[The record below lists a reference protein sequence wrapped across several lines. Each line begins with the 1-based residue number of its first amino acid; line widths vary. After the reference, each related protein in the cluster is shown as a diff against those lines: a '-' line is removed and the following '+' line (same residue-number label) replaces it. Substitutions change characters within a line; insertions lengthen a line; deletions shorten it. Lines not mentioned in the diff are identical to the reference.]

1 MRTAEQ
7 ILISALWVY
16 YILLLVI
23 VILSFI
29 RKRSV
34 TKGAAYEWLI
44 LFLLPFS
51 GLLFLKFPIF
61 DAHKTAGFDSF
72 SGEAKAKRQKLYIA
86 DIAKD
91 REIISIQDVLAIN
104 SVYEKRSV
112 VMDLFSYDSAQ
123 YVKELQIALADPD
136 TEVSHYASAAIVGMK
151 DRLEGKLS
159 ATKNDFL
166 NNPSDENAAR
176 YLVSIKAYIESG
188 TLNDSMVRKYEELFC
203 AFMEKWKEQDP
214 IHKQEWIPTFL
225 TYLTHLGHKEKTM
238 AFAERFVQ
246 EASSQDAYVAAL
258 KASYA
263 FRRTEDF
270 RRYLTALRK
279 ADLVLTDYHYDIL
292 QFFLQDEVSHEK
304 Q

>member
-7 ILISALWVY
+7 ILISALLVY

-61 DAHKTAGFDSF
+61 DAHKTAGLDSF

-123 YVKELQIALADPD
+123 YVKELQIALGDPD

-159 ATKNDFL
+159 ATKNVFL

-188 TLNDSMVRKYEELFC
+188 ALNENRIRKYEELFC
-203 AFMEKWKEQDP
+203 AFMDEWEEEDP
-214 IHKQEWIPTFL
+214 LQKQEWFPTL
-225 TYLTHLGHKEKTM
+225 LAYLTHLGHKEKTL
-238 AFAERFVQ
+238 ALAERFVQ
-246 EASSQDAYVAAL
+246 ETSSQDAYVAAL

-263 FRRTEDF
+263 FRQTEDF
-270 RRYLTALRK
+270 RRYLAELRK

-292 QFFLQDEVSHEK
+292 QFFLQNEVRHEK
-304 Q
+304 

>member
-7 ILISALWVY
+7 ILICALLVY

-29 RKRSV
+29 LKRGV

-61 DAHKTAGFDSF
+61 DAHKTAGLDSF

-123 YVKELQIALADPD
+123 YVKELEIALGDPD

-188 TLNDSMVRKYEELFC
+188 ALNENRIRKYEELFC
-203 AFMEKWKEQDP
+203 AFMDEWEEEDLLQ
-214 IHKQEWIPTFL
+214 KQEWFPTL
-225 TYLTHLGHKEKTM
+225 LAYLTHLGHKEKTL
-238 AFAERFVQ
+238 ALAERFVQ
-246 EASSQDAYVAAL
+246 ETSSQDAYVVAL

-270 RRYLTALRK
+270 RRYLAELRK

-292 QFFLQDEVSHEK
+292 QFFLQNEVRHEK
-304 Q
+304 

>member
-16 YILLLVI
+16 YILLLVV

-61 DAHKTAGFDSF
+61 DAHKTAGLDSF

-123 YVKELQIALADPD
+123 YVKELQIALGDPD

-188 TLNDSMVRKYEELFC
+188 ALNENRIRKYEELFC
-203 AFMEKWKEQDP
+203 AFMDEWEEEDLLQ
-214 IHKQEWIPTFL
+214 KQEWFPTL
-225 TYLTHLGHKEKTM
+225 LAYLTHLGHKEKTL
-238 AFAERFVQ
+238 ALAERFVQ
-246 EASSQDAYVAAL
+246 ETSSQDAYVAAL

-270 RRYLTALRK
+270 RRYLAELRK

-292 QFFLQDEVSHEK
+292 QFFLQNEVRHEK
-304 Q
+304 

>member
-16 YILLLVI
+16 YILLLVV

-61 DAHKTAGFDSF
+61 DAHKTAGLDSF

-123 YVKELQIALADPD
+123 YVKELEIALGDPD

-188 TLNDSMVRKYEELFC
+188 ALNENRIRKYEELFC
-203 AFMEKWKEQDP
+203 AFMDEWEEEDLLQ
-214 IHKQEWIPTFL
+214 KQEWFPTL
-225 TYLTHLGHKEKTM
+225 LAYLTHLGHKEKTL
-238 AFAERFVQ
+238 ALAERFVQ
-246 EASSQDAYVAAL
+246 ETSSQDAYVAAL

-270 RRYLTALRK
+270 RRYLAELRK

-292 QFFLQDEVSHEK
+292 QFFLQNEVRHEK
-304 Q
+304 

>member
-16 YILLLVI
+16 YILLLVV

-61 DAHKTAGFDSF
+61 DAHKTAGLDSF

-123 YVKELQIALADPD
+123 YVKELQIALGDPD

-166 NNPSDENAAR
+166 NNPSDENATR

-188 TLNDSMVRKYEELFC
+188 ALNENRIRKYEELFC
-203 AFMEKWKEQDP
+203 AFMDEWEEEDLLQ
-214 IHKQEWIPTFL
+214 KQEWFPTL
-225 TYLTHLGHKEKTM
+225 LAYLTHLGHKEKTL
-238 AFAERFVQ
+238 ALAERFVQ
-246 EASSQDAYVAAL
+246 ETSSQDAYVAAL

-270 RRYLTALRK
+270 RRYLAELRK

-292 QFFLQDEVSHEK
+292 QFFLQNEVRHEK
-304 Q
+304 

>member
-7 ILISALWVY
+7 ILISALLVY

-61 DAHKTAGFDSF
+61 DAHKTAGLDSF

-123 YVKELQIALADPD
+123 YVKELQIALGDPD
-136 TEVSHYASAAIVGMK
+136 TEVSHYASAAIVGIK

-188 TLNDSMVRKYEELFC
+188 ALNENRIRKYEELFY
-203 AFMEKWKEQDP
+203 AFMDEWEEEDP
-214 IHKQEWIPTFL
+214 LQKQEWFPTL
-225 TYLTHLGHKEKTM
+225 LAYLTHLGYKEKTLEL
-238 AFAERFVQ
+238 AERFVQ
-246 EASSQDAYVAAL
+246 ETSSQDAYVAAL

-270 RRYLTALRK
+270 RRYLAELRK

-292 QFFLQDEVSHEK
+292 RFFLQNEVRHEK
-304 Q
+304 

>member
-7 ILISALWVY
+7 ILICALLVY
-16 YILLLVI
+16 YILLLVV

-61 DAHKTAGFDSF
+61 DAHKTAGLDSF

-112 VMDLFSYDSAQ
+112 VMNLFSYDSAQ
-123 YVKELQIALADPD
+123 YIKELQIALGDPD

-188 TLNDSMVRKYEELFC
+188 ALNENRIRKYEELFC
-203 AFMEKWKEQDP
+203 AFMDEWEEEDLLQ
-214 IHKQEWIPTFL
+214 KQEWFPTL
-225 TYLTHLGHKEKTM
+225 LAYLTHLGHKEKTL
-238 AFAERFVQ
+238 ALAERFVQ
-246 EASSQDAYVAAL
+246 ETSSQDAYVAAL

-270 RRYLTALRK
+270 RRYLAELRK

-292 QFFLQDEVSHEK
+292 QFFLQNEVRHEK
-304 Q
+304 

>member
-16 YILLLVI
+16 YILLLVV

-61 DAHKTAGFDSF
+61 DAHKTAGLDSF

-123 YVKELQIALADPD
+123 YIKELQIALQDPD

-166 NNPSDENAAR
+166 NNPSDENATR

-188 TLNDSMVRKYEELFC
+188 ALNENQIRKYEELFC
-203 AFMEKWKEQDP
+203 AFIDEWEEEDP
-214 IHKQEWIPTFL
+214 LHKQEWFPTL
-225 TYLTHLGHKEKTM
+225 LAYLTHLGYKEKTM
-238 AFAERFVQ
+238 ALAERFVQ
-246 EASSQDAYVAAL
+246 ETSSQDAYVAAL

-270 RRYLTALRK
+270 RRYLAELRK

-292 QFFLQDEVSHEK
+292 QFFLQNEVRHEK
-304 Q
+304 

>member
-16 YILLLVI
+16 YILLLVV

-61 DAHKTAGFDSF
+61 DAHKTAGLDSF

-123 YVKELQIALADPD
+123 YVKELQIALGDPD

-188 TLNDSMVRKYEELFC
+188 ALNENRIRKYEELFC
-203 AFMEKWKEQDP
+203 AFMDEWEEEDLLQ
-214 IHKQEWIPTFL
+214 KQEWFPTL
-225 TYLTHLGHKEKTM
+225 LAYLTHLGHKEKTV
-238 AFAERFVQ
+238 ALAERFVQ
-246 EASSQDAYVAAL
+246 ETSSQDAYVAAL
-258 KASYA
+258 NASCA
-263 FRRTEDF
+263 FRRPEDF
-270 RRYLTALRK
+270 RSYLAELRK

-292 QFFLQDEVSHEK
+292 QFFLQNEVRHEK
-304 Q
+304 

>member
-7 ILISALWVY
+7 ILICALLVY

-29 RKRSV
+29 LKRGV

-61 DAHKTAGFDSF
+61 DAHKTAGLDSF

-123 YVKELQIALADPD
+123 YVKELQIALGDPD

-188 TLNDSMVRKYEELFC
+188 ALNENRIRKYEELFC
-203 AFMEKWKEQDP
+203 AFMDEWEEEDLLQ
-214 IHKQEWIPTFL
+214 KQEWFPTL
-225 TYLTHLGHKEKTM
+225 LAYLTHLGHKEKTL
-238 AFAERFVQ
+238 ALAERFVQ
-246 EASSQDAYVAAL
+246 ETSSQDAYVAAL

-263 FRRTEDF
+263 FRRTEDL
-270 RRYLTALRK
+270 RRYLAELRK

-292 QFFLQDEVSHEK
+292 QFFLQNEVRHEK
-304 Q
+304 

>member
-16 YILLLVI
+16 YILLLVV

-61 DAHKTAGFDSF
+61 DAHKTAGLDSF

-123 YVKELQIALADPD
+123 YVKELQIALGDPD

-188 TLNDSMVRKYEELFC
+188 ALNENRIRKYEELFC
-203 AFMEKWKEQDP
+203 AFMDEWEEEDLLQ
-214 IHKQEWIPTFL
+214 KQEWFPTL
-225 TYLTHLGHKEKTM
+225 LAYLTHLGHKEKTL
-238 AFAERFVQ
+238 ALAERFVQ
-246 EASSQDAYVAAL
+246 ETSSQDAYVAAL

-270 RRYLTALRK
+270 RRYLAELRK

-292 QFFLQDEVSHEK
+292 QFFLQNEVRHEN
-304 Q
+304 

>member
-16 YILLLVI
+16 YILLLVV

-61 DAHKTAGFDSF
+61 DAHKTAGLDSF

-112 VMDLFSYDSAQ
+112 VMDLFSYESAQ
-123 YVKELQIALADPD
+123 YVKELQIALGDPD

-188 TLNDSMVRKYEELFC
+188 ALNENRIRKYEELFC
-203 AFMEKWKEQDP
+203 AFMDEWEEEDLLQ
-214 IHKQEWIPTFL
+214 KQEWFPTL
-225 TYLTHLGHKEKTM
+225 LAYLTHLGHKEKTL
-238 AFAERFVQ
+238 ALAERFVQ
-246 EASSQDAYVAAL
+246 ETSSQDAYVAAL

-270 RRYLTALRK
+270 RRYLAELRK

-292 QFFLQDEVSHEK
+292 QFFLQNEVRHEK
-304 Q
+304 

>member
-7 ILISALWVY
+7 ILICALLVY

-61 DAHKTAGFDSF
+61 DAHKTAGLDSF

-123 YVKELQIALADPD
+123 YVKELQIALGDPD

-159 ATKNDFL
+159 ATHNDFL

-188 TLNDSMVRKYEELFC
+188 ALNENRIRKYEELFC
-203 AFMEKWKEQDP
+203 AFMDEWEEEDP
-214 IHKQEWIPTFL
+214 LQKQEWFPTL
-225 TYLTHLGHKEKTM
+225 LAYLTHLGHKKKTL
-238 AFAERFVQ
+238 ALAERFVQ
-246 EASSQDAYVAAL
+246 ETSSQDAYVAAL

-270 RRYLTALRK
+270 RRYLAELRK

-292 QFFLQDEVSHEK
+292 QFFLQNEVWHEK
-304 Q
+304 

>member
-16 YILLLVI
+16 YILLLVV

-61 DAHKTAGFDSF
+61 DAHKTAGLDSF

-123 YVKELQIALADPD
+123 YIKELQIALGDPD

-188 TLNDSMVRKYEELFC
+188 ALNENRIRKYEELFC
-203 AFMEKWKEQDP
+203 AFMDEWEEEDLLQ
-214 IHKQEWIPTFL
+214 KQEWFPTL
-225 TYLTHLGHKEKTM
+225 LAYLTHLGHKEKTL
-238 AFAERFVQ
+238 ALAERFVQ
-246 EASSQDAYVAAL
+246 ETSSQDAYVAAL

-270 RRYLTALRK
+270 RRYLAELRK

-292 QFFLQDEVSHEK
+292 QFFLQNEVRHEK
-304 Q
+304 

>member
-1 MRTAEQ
+1 MKTAEQ
-7 ILISALWVY
+7 IFISALLGY
-16 YILLLVI
+16 YVLLIAI
-23 VILSFI
+23 VILSLI
-29 RKRSV
+29 RKRRAAKS
-34 TKGAAYEWLI
+34 TAYEWLI

-61 DAHKTAGFDSF
+61 DTHKTAGLDRF
-72 SGEAKAKRQKLYIA
+72 SGEAKAKRKQLYIA

-104 SVYEKRSV
+104 SVYEKRRV
-112 VMDLFSYDSAQ
+112 MMDLFSYDSAQ
-123 YVKELQIALADPD
+123 YVKALQIALGDPD

-166 NNPSDENAAR
+166 NNPSDENAGR
-176 YLVSIKAYIESG
+176 YLVSIKAYIDSG
-188 TLNDSMVRKYEELFC
+188 ALNENRIRKYEELFC
-203 AFMEKWKEQDP
+203 LFMDEWEEQDALN
-214 IHKQEWIPTFL
+214 KQEWFPTCL
-225 TYLTHLGHKEKTM
+225 AYLTHLGYKEKTM
-238 AFAERFVQ
+238 ALAERFVQ
-246 EASSQDAYVAAL
+246 ETRSQDAYVAAL

-263 FRRTEDF
+263 FRRTDDF
-270 RRYLTALRK
+270 RRYLAELRK

-292 QFFLQDEVSHEK
+292 QFFLQNEVKHEE

>member
-16 YILLLVI
+16 YILLLVV

-61 DAHKTAGFDSF
+61 DAHKSAGLDSF

-123 YVKELQIALADPD
+123 YVKELQIALGDPD

-188 TLNDSMVRKYEELFC
+188 ALNENRIRKYEELFC
-203 AFMEKWKEQDP
+203 AFMDEWEEEDLLQ
-214 IHKQEWIPTFL
+214 KQEWFPTL
-225 TYLTHLGHKEKTM
+225 LAYLTHLGHKEKTL
-238 AFAERFVQ
+238 ALAERFVQ
-246 EASSQDAYVAAL
+246 ETSSQDAYVAAL

-263 FRRTEDF
+263 FRRTEDS
-270 RRYLTALRK
+270 RRYLAELRK

-292 QFFLQDEVSHEK
+292 QFFLQNEVRHEK
-304 Q
+304 

>member
-7 ILISALWVY
+7 ILICALLVY
-16 YILLLVI
+16 YVLLLVI

-29 RKRSV
+29 LKRGV
-34 TKGAAYEWLI
+34 TKGATYESLI

-61 DAHKTAGFDSF
+61 DAHKTVGLDSF

-123 YVKELQIALADPD
+123 YIKELQIALQDPD
-136 TEVSHYASAAIVGMK
+136 TEVSHYASAAIVGIK

-159 ATKNDFL
+159 TTKNDFL

-176 YLVSIKAYIESG
+176 YLASIKAYIESG
-188 TLNDSMVRKYEELFC
+188 TLNENQIRKYEELFC
-203 AFMEKWKEQDP
+203 AFIDEWEEEDP
-214 IHKQEWIPTFL
+214 LHKQEWFPTL
-225 TYLTHLGHKEKTM
+225 LAYLTHLGYKEKTM
-238 AFAERFVQ
+238 ALAERFVQ
-246 EASSQDAYVAAL
+246 ETSSQDAYVAAL

-263 FRRTEDF
+263 FGRTEDF
-270 RRYLTALRK
+270 RRYLAELRK

-292 QFFLQDEVSHEK
+292 QFFLQNEVRHER
-304 Q
+304 

>member
-61 DAHKTAGFDSF
+61 DAHKTAGLDSF

-123 YVKELQIALADPD
+123 YVKELEIALGDPD

-188 TLNDSMVRKYEELFC
+188 ALNENRIRKYEELFC
-203 AFMEKWKEQDP
+203 AFMDEWEEEDLLQ
-214 IHKQEWIPTFL
+214 KQEWFPTL
-225 TYLTHLGHKEKTM
+225 LAYLTHLGHKEKTL
-238 AFAERFVQ
+238 ALAERFVQ
-246 EASSQDAYVAAL
+246 ETSSQDAYVAAL

-270 RRYLTALRK
+270 RRYLAELRK

-292 QFFLQDEVSHEK
+292 QFFLQNEVRHEK
-304 Q
+304 

>member
-61 DAHKTAGFDSF
+61 DAHKTAGLDSF

-123 YVKELQIALADPD
+123 YIKELQIALGEPD

-188 TLNDSMVRKYEELFC
+188 ALNENRIRKYEELFC
-203 AFMEKWKEQDP
+203 AFMDEWEEEDLLQ
-214 IHKQEWIPTFL
+214 KQEWFPTL
-225 TYLTHLGHKEKTM
+225 LAYLTHLGHKEKTL
-238 AFAERFVQ
+238 ALAERFVQ
-246 EASSQDAYVAAL
+246 ETSSQDAYVAAL

-270 RRYLTALRK
+270 RRYLAELRK

-292 QFFLQDEVSHEK
+292 QFFLQNEVWHEK
-304 Q
+304 

>member
-61 DAHKTAGFDSF
+61 DAHKTAGLDSF

-123 YVKELQIALADPD
+123 YVKELQIALGDPD

-159 ATKNDFL
+159 ATHNDFL

-188 TLNDSMVRKYEELFC
+188 ALNENRIRKYEELFC
-203 AFMEKWKEQDP
+203 AFMDEWEEEDP
-214 IHKQEWIPTFL
+214 LQKQEWFPTL
-225 TYLTHLGHKEKTM
+225 LAYLTHLGHKEKTL
-238 AFAERFVQ
+238 ALAERFVQ
-246 EASSQDAYVAAL
+246 ETSSQDAYVAAL

-270 RRYLTALRK
+270 RRYLAELRK

-292 QFFLQDEVSHEK
+292 QFFLQNEVWHEK
-304 Q
+304 

>member
-16 YILLLVI
+16 YILLLVV

-61 DAHKTAGFDSF
+61 DALKTAGLDSF

-104 SVYEKRSV
+104 SVYEKRSI

-123 YVKELQIALADPD
+123 YVKELQIALGDPD

-166 NNPSDENAAR
+166 NNPSDENAAW

-188 TLNDSMVRKYEELFC
+188 ALNENRIRKYEELFC
-203 AFMEKWKEQDP
+203 AFMDEWEEEDLLQ
-214 IHKQEWIPTFL
+214 KQEWFPTL
-225 TYLTHLGHKEKTM
+225 LAYLTHLGHKEKTL
-238 AFAERFVQ
+238 ALAERFVQ
-246 EASSQDAYVAAL
+246 ETSSQDAYVAAL

-270 RRYLTALRK
+270 RRYLAELRK

-292 QFFLQDEVSHEK
+292 QFFLQNEVRHEK
-304 Q
+304 

>member
-7 ILISALWVY
+7 ILICALLVY
-16 YILLLVI
+16 YVLLLVI

-61 DAHKTAGFDSF
+61 DAHKTAGLDSF

-123 YVKELQIALADPD
+123 YVKELQIALGDPD
-136 TEVSHYASAAIVGMK
+136 TEVSHYASAVIVGMK

-188 TLNDSMVRKYEELFC
+188 ALNENRIRKYEELFC
-203 AFMEKWKEQDP
+203 AFMDEWEEEDP
-214 IHKQEWIPTFL
+214 LQKQEWFPTL
-225 TYLTHLGHKEKTM
+225 LAYLTHLGHKEKTL
-238 AFAERFVQ
+238 ALAERFVQ
-246 EASSQDAYVAAL
+246 ETSSQDAYVAAL

-270 RRYLTALRK
+270 RRYLAELRK

-292 QFFLQDEVSHEK
+292 QFFLQNEVRHEK
-304 Q
+304 

>member
-61 DAHKTAGFDSF
+61 DAHKTAGLDSF

-123 YVKELQIALADPD
+123 YVKELQIALGDPD

-188 TLNDSMVRKYEELFC
+188 ALNENRIRKYEELFC
-203 AFMEKWKEQDP
+203 AFMDEWEEEDLLQ
-214 IHKQEWIPTFL
+214 KQEWFPTL
-225 TYLTHLGHKEKTM
+225 LAYLTHLGHKEKTL
-238 AFAERFVQ
+238 ALAERFVQ
-246 EASSQDAYVAAL
+246 ETSSQDAYVAAL

-270 RRYLTALRK
+270 RRYLAELRK

-292 QFFLQDEVSHEK
+292 QFFLQNEVRHEK
-304 Q
+304 

>member
-7 ILISALWVY
+7 ILISALLVY
-16 YILLLVI
+16 YILLLVV

-61 DAHKTAGFDSF
+61 DAHKTAGLDSF

-123 YVKELQIALADPD
+123 
-136 TEVSHYASAAIVGMK
+136 
-151 DRLEGKLS
+151 
-159 ATKNDFL
+159 
-166 NNPSDENAAR
+166 
-176 YLVSIKAYIESG
+176 
-188 TLNDSMVRKYEELFC
+188 
-203 AFMEKWKEQDP
+203 
-214 IHKQEWIPTFL
+214 
-225 TYLTHLGHKEKTM
+225 
-238 AFAERFVQ
+238 
-246 EASSQDAYVAAL
+246 
-258 KASYA
+258 
-263 FRRTEDF
+263 
-270 RRYLTALRK
+270 
-279 ADLVLTDYHYDIL
+279 
-292 QFFLQDEVSHEK
+292 
-304 Q
+304 

>member
-61 DAHKTAGFDSF
+61 DAHKTAGLDSF

-123 YVKELQIALADPD
+123 YVKELQIALGDPD
-136 TEVSHYASAAIVGMK
+136 TEVSHYASAAIVGIK

-188 TLNDSMVRKYEELFC
+188 ALNENRIRKYEELFY
-203 AFMEKWKEQDP
+203 AFMDEWEEEDP
-214 IHKQEWIPTFL
+214 LHKQEWFPTL
-225 TYLTHLGHKEKTM
+225 LAYLTHLGYKEKTLEL
-238 AFAERFVQ
+238 AERFVQ
-246 EASSQDAYVAAL
+246 ETSSQDAYVAAL

-270 RRYLTALRK
+270 RRYLAELRK

-292 QFFLQDEVSHEK
+292 QFFLQNEVRHEK
-304 Q
+304 

>member
-7 ILISALWVY
+7 ILICALLVY

-29 RKRSV
+29 LKRGV

-61 DAHKTAGFDSF
+61 DAHKTAGLDSF

-104 SVYEKRSV
+104 SVYEKRSI
-112 VMDLFSYDSAQ
+112 VMDLFSYEPAQ
-123 YVKELQIALADPD
+123 YVKELQIALGDPD

-188 TLNDSMVRKYEELFC
+188 ALNENRIRKYEELFC
-203 AFMEKWKEQDP
+203 AFMDEWEEEDP
-214 IHKQEWIPTFL
+214 LHKQEWFPTL
-225 TYLTHLGHKEKTM
+225 LAYLTHLGHKEKTL
-238 AFAERFVQ
+238 ALAERFVQ
-246 EASSQDAYVAAL
+246 ETSSQDAYVAAL

-270 RRYLTALRK
+270 RRYLAELRK

-292 QFFLQDEVSHEK
+292 QFFLQNEVRHEK
-304 Q
+304 

>member
-7 ILISALWVY
+7 ILICALLVY
-16 YILLLVI
+16 YVLLLVI

-29 RKRSV
+29 LKRGV

-61 DAHKTAGFDSF
+61 DTHKTVGLDSF

-123 YVKELQIALADPD
+123 YVKELQIALGDSD

-159 ATKNDFL
+159 ATQNDFL

-188 TLNDSMVRKYEELFC
+188 ALNENRIRKYEELFC
-203 AFMEKWKEQDP
+203 AFIDEWEEEDP
-214 IHKQEWIPTFL
+214 LHKQEWFPTL
-225 TYLTHLGHKEKTM
+225 LAYLTHLGYKEKTM
-238 AFAERFVQ
+238 ALVERFVQ
-246 EASSQDAYVAAL
+246 ETNSQDAYVAAL

-270 RRYLTALRK
+270 RRYLAELRK

-292 QFFLQDEVSHEK
+292 QFFLQNEVRHER
-304 Q
+304 

>member
-61 DAHKTAGFDSF
+61 DAHKTAGLDSF

-123 YVKELQIALADPD
+123 YVKELQIALGDPD

-151 DRLEGKLS
+151 NRLEGKLS

-188 TLNDSMVRKYEELFC
+188 ALNENRIRKYEELFY
-203 AFMEKWKEQDP
+203 AFMDEWEEEDP
-214 IHKQEWIPTFL
+214 LQKQEWFPTL
-225 TYLTHLGHKEKTM
+225 LAYLTHLGYKEKTLEL
-238 AFAERFVQ
+238 AERFVQ
-246 EASSQDAYVAAL
+246 ETSSQDAYVAAL

-270 RRYLTALRK
+270 RRYLAELRK

-292 QFFLQDEVSHEK
+292 QFFLQNEVRHEK
-304 Q
+304 

>member
-16 YILLLVI
+16 YILLLVV

-61 DAHKTAGFDSF
+61 DAHKTAGLDSF

-123 YVKELQIALADPD
+123 YVKELQIALGDPD

-188 TLNDSMVRKYEELFC
+188 ALNENRIRKYDELFC
-203 AFMEKWKEQDP
+203 AFMDEWEEEDLLQ
-214 IHKQEWIPTFL
+214 KQEWFPTL
-225 TYLTHLGHKEKTM
+225 LAYLTHLGHKEKTL
-238 AFAERFVQ
+238 ALAERFVQ
-246 EASSQDAYVAAL
+246 ETSSQDAYVAAL

-270 RRYLTALRK
+270 RRYLAELRK

-292 QFFLQDEVSHEK
+292 QFFLQNEVRHEK
-304 Q
+304 